1 MPNLQGPF
9 QLNQLNADD
18 AKSRV
23 ISQNRVRANQST
35 SSTESTAIGKTNSE
49 VIKQTRQG
57 NDVSE
62 VHLANDGIANLTRPE
77 NLEQEIND
85 LQTASVLVLEQGNDN
100 YFLSLEKLTPE
111 QRGALV
117 EQLKSHLLATPDQAA
132 PFALDDYLQV
142 MQQDGQTQ
150 FQLGSEKTL
159 TQTTPGQL
167 HFDASLSDKQTIV
180 NQANTQQAGLAPLQG
195 SAQEI
200 QQQLLEMPVEE
211 FSSRMW
217 QFNNGQATA
226 DGHDP
231 RFANGVQIQ
240 DGAPQLWISP
250 KVTAPS
256 TSEKNFAEQFNALA
270 PADRTRLYTQMLAY
284 EFNIQQSLGNVSEAQ
299 FVEAMQRN
307 QQAEGNPYA
316 ETQAFKQIA
325 AEVYQMSQGE
335 LPPSLLNENGGLD
348 PQFVDKL
355 QGMLNVL
362 SPRVQSASDTN
373 TKMQSHQAALSPEA
387 YAQLAPSEQQNYFQ
401 HGDLFI
407 GRGDGTDG
415 RATSMQRRFFGASL
429 DVTPPSISETQFSP
443 VNLAVRSFDEMF
455 RPGDRFTV
463 DISGS
468 MTSKASNANTV
479 VQAQTGFNLERA
491 KNTFAEGNT
500 ISVNKREISD
510 EDLLNTASTFFGGPE
525 ALITAFGQNPADFQ
539 QYIQNGELIFD
550 KVAGPNNSKQDIFAA
565 LGLKGKGETGV
576 KAMLATLLF
585 DKAFSTEN
593 MAKAYQENGLPPR
606 LNAVV
611 DEPEKSIQF
620 LPVLQQVAEMKQA
633 QLNSFIAEN
642 GLDLPPLTN
651 PIELRVVALPTQ
663 TNLAALRAGTA
674 FIDLNHYQTDLNAAS
689 HAWIEGQFQ
698 VHEID

>member
-1 MPNLQGPF
+1 M
-9 QLNQLNADD
+9 
-18 AKSRV
+18 
-23 ISQNRVRANQST
+23 
-35 SSTESTAIGKTNSE
+35 
-49 VIKQTRQG
+49 
-57 NDVSE
+57 
-62 VHLANDGIANLTRPE
+62 
-77 NLEQEIND
+77 
-85 LQTASVLVLEQGNDN
+85 LVLEQGSDN
-100 YFLSLEKLTPE
+100 YFLSLEKLNPE

-150 FQLGSEKTL
+150 FQLGSEKNL

-180 NQANTQQAGLAPLQG
+180 NQANAQQAELAPLQG
-195 SAQEI
+195 TAQEI

-240 DGAPQLWISP
+240 NGAPQLWISP

-256 TSEKNFAEQFNALA
+256 ASETNFATQFNALA

-284 EFNIQQSLGNVSEAQ
+284 EFNIQQSLGNVSEVQ

-316 ETQAFKQIA
+316 ETQAFEQIA
-325 AEVYQMSQGE
+325 AGVYQMSQGE
-335 LPPSLLNENGGLD
+335 LPASLLDENGGLD

-387 YAQLAPSEQQNYFQ
+387 YARLDPGEQQNYFQ

-429 DVTPPSISETQFSP
+429 EVTPPSVSETHFSP

-463 DISGS
+463 DVSG
-468 MTSKASNANTV
+468 SKASNANTV
-479 VQAQTGFNLERA
+479 VEAQTGFNLERA
-491 KNTFAEGNT
+491 RNTFAESNT
-500 ISVNKREISD
+500 ISVNNRKISD
-510 EDLLNTASTFFGGPE
+510 EDLLNTGSTFFGGPE

-539 QYIQNGELIFD
+539 QYIQDGELIFD
-550 KVAGPNNSKQDIFAA
+550 KVEGPNNSRQDIFAA
-565 LGLKGKGETGV
+565 LGLEGRGETGV

-585 DKAFSTEN
+585 DRAFSTEN
-593 MAKAYQENGLPPR
+593 MAGAYAENGLPPR

-633 QLNSFIAEN
+633 QLNSYIAEN
-642 GLDLPPLTN
+642 GLDLAPLTQ

-674 FIDLNHYQTDLNAAS
+674 FINLNHYQTDLSAAS

>member
-23 ISQNRVRANQST
+23 ISQNRVRSTQT
-35 SSTESTAIGKTNSE
+35 SSSSSSTAITKTNTE
-49 VIKQTRQG
+49 VINQTRKG
-57 NDVSE
+57 NDIST
-62 VHLANDGIANLTRPE
+62 VHLKNDGIANLTRPE
-77 NLEQEIND
+77 NLSQEIED
-85 LQTASVLVLEQGNDN
+85 LQTASVLILEHGGDN

-117 EQLKSHLLATPDQAA
+117 EQLKNHLLATADQPA

-142 MQQDGQTQ
+142 MQNDGETR

-159 TQTTPGQL
+159 VQTTPGQL
-167 HFDASLSDKQTIV
+167 HFDASLSDKHSIV
-180 NQANTQQAGLAPLQG
+180 NQANAQQNELKPLQG
-195 SAQEI
+195 SAQQI
-200 QQQLLEMPVEE
+200 QEQLLEMPVAE

-217 QFNNGQATA
+217 QFNNGLATA
-226 DGHDP
+226 DGRDP

-240 DGAPQLWISP
+240 DGAPKLWISP

-256 TSEKNFAEQFNALA
+256 ASEKAFAEQFNALA
-270 PADRTRLYTQMLAY
+270 PGDRTRLYTQMLAY
-284 EFNIQQSLGNVSEAQ
+284 EFNIQQSLGDVTETQ

-316 ETQAFKQIA
+316 QTQAFQEIA
-325 AEVYQMSQGE
+325 ASVYQMSQGE
-335 LPPSLLNENGGLD
+335 LPASLLSATGQLD

-362 SPRVQSASDTN
+362 SPKVQSASDTN

-387 YAQLAPSEQQNYFQ
+387 YAQLAPSEQQKYFQ
-401 HGDLFI
+401 QGDLFI

-429 DVTPPSISETQFSP
+429 SVTPPIVNEIQFNP
-443 VNLAVRSFDEMF
+443 IDLAVRSFDDMF
-455 RPGDRFTV
+455 RPGDRFTIDV
-463 DISGS
+463 SGS
-468 MTSKASNANTV
+468 MKSKASNANTV
-479 VQAQTGFNLERA
+479 VQEQTGFNLERA

-500 ISVNKREISD
+500 ISVNNREISNQ
-510 EDLLNTASTFFGGPE
+510 DLLNKASEFFGGPE
-525 ALITAFGQNPADFQ
+525 QLIRAFGQNPADFQ
-539 QYIQNGELIFD
+539 QYIHQGELIFD
-550 KVAGPNNSKQDIFAA
+550 KVKGPDNTNQDIFSA

-585 DKAFSTEN
+585 DKEFSPEN
-593 MAKAYQENGLPPR
+593 MAKAYQEHGLPPR

-611 DEPEKSIQF
+611 DEPDKSIQF
-620 LPVLQQVAEMKQA
+620 LPVLQKVAEMKQA
-633 QLNSFIAEN
+633 ELNTFIADK
-642 GLDLPPLTN
+642 GLDLQPLN
-651 PIELRVVALPTQ
+651 GPIELRVVALPTQ
-663 TNLAALRAGTA
+663 ANLASLRAGTA
-674 FIDLNHYQTDLNAAS
+674 FIDLNQYQTDLSATS
-689 HAWIEGQFQ
+689 HAWIEGQVQ